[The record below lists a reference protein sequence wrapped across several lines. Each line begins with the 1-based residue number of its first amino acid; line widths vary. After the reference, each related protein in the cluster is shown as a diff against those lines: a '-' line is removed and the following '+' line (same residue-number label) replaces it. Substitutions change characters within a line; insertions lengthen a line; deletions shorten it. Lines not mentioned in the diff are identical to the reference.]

1 MTETDPISR
10 LEDQIQQVNERLD
23 MMDDNISEL
32 RNEINGMG
40 NRFRSETDN
49 IETRLRDEIRASGR
63 RTRRFM
69 TVAFTVFTI
78 VVSAINAI
86 IELLL

>member
-1 MTETDPISR
+1 MTETGPISR
-10 LEDQIQQVNERLD
+10 LEGTMNDVESN
-23 MMDDNISEL
+23 L
-32 RNEINGMG
+32 RE
-40 NRFRSETDN
+40 
-49 IETRLRDEIRASGR
+49 EIRASGR

-78 VVSAINAI
+78 VVSLINAV

>member
-1 MTETDPISR
+1 MTETERISD
-10 LEDQIQQVNERLD
+10 LERKAKNVESN
-23 MMDDNISEL
+23 L
-32 RNEINGMG
+32 RE
-40 NRFRSETDN
+40 
-49 IETRLRDEIRASGR
+49 EIRASGR

-78 VVSAINAI
+78 VVSLINAV